1 MLNSQ
6 ASVQPSLTGLCPVQ
20 PLDRVKFV
28 PFEQSGLK
36 PTVTG
41 TVFHSL
47 DTSGG
52 NWRVRVVREGES
64 FPHAS
69 LAESESGVP
78 IVADA
83 TEPAFEAEQF
93 AFTFF

>member
-1 MLNSQ
+1 MLHSQ
-6 ASVQPSLTGLCPVQ
+6 APVQPSLTGLCPVQ

-64 FPHAS
+64 FPH
-69 LAESESGVP
+69 GVSCNVYSHEGTFEVLGQLDTRGQA
-78 IVADA
+78 VA
-83 TEPAFEAEQF
+83 
-93 AFTFF
+93 